1 MDCHFRDLP
10 DFQSSEARLMT
21 ASAVHKLS
29 EYCVQRSVYCLTRI
43 YNPGTSLPL
52 RFLCSWLNAG
62 MCWRHVLLKLSL
74 IMPRNSGNQANPEND
89 SP

>member
-29 EYCVQRSVYCLTRI
+29 EYCVQLSMYCLTRI
-43 YNPGTSLPL
+43 TIEFSDKDLQSRHIIGTEI
-52 RFLCSWLNAG
+52 LCSWLNAG
-62 MCWRHVLLKLSL
+62 MCWR
-74 IMPRNSGNQANPEND
+74 MCC
-89 SP
+89 

>member
-29 EYCVQRSVYCLTRI
+29 
-43 YNPGTSLPL
+43 
-52 RFLCSWLNAG
+52 
-62 MCWRHVLLKLSL
+62 KL
-74 IMPRNSGNQANPEND
+74 IRVFIA
-89 SP
+89 